1 MAKPQIVEDFK
12 AGYAQ
17 VPLWPTTL
25 RKILPGG
32 ILVGADPSSSTR
44 VPRVWMYRR
53 VPLSPMIDAPDLA
66 GVYSSAATLEMAFS
80 QLAGLASPKM
90 NRRQASK
97 GSYREFH
104 CLLINVPRLFL
115 PGREHALSDWMMR
128 AWPDQ
133 IVDHRICLFGVRLG
147 ADMGTDRGW
156 RGAIEAVAETFS
168 SEGVPLSAYMRD
180 ADIVGKTL
188 DRAGLQVAS
197 ESEIRFGD
205 AWWNHGRYA
214 DTPFV
219 PHSGHL
225 HVFNDMEAGAAA
237 VRAGLVDC
245 KNWPKIPGQGALT
258 MATVSSLDYDMVDVA
273 DARCRWACDLLDNGA
288 LAISLRGRVE
298 PGDKVTR
305 HEIRRQRNVYRR
317 DINER
322 AAAGKMSRPEQ
333 EEKFFQLEQLESVY
347 SAEGSPPA
355 TLTDF
360 SALVAFDGIKADM
373 ARASANMYAP
383 VGLNVMAHR
392 QFPAL
397 SEMMLCSPARANPNL
412 KDVPATVVS
421 YSGISDLSTVG
432 DKDGALLGFTERGSQ
447 PAYLSPTAAS
457 GTDSA
462 PLLLVVGA
470 TGSGKGNR
478 LNAVVPT
485 PDGFRKFGDL
495 RVGDKVFSRD
505 GNPCTVTN
513 LSDIHYDLKVYD
525 LHLSDGQ
532 VLKVDGDHQF
542 VVSDFKARNG
552 VRTRKHVQAVQRAER
567 MCRVAEQLVAKAD
580 EYVGEEFDVDE
591 IHELVKDLYDSPAG
605 VYTVLRFME
614 CPQREVKRQ
623 MVLHSKIR
631 DVTKTDP
638 VKLYDVEAVL
648 RHGIKILSNL
658 SGGNATRWGAQSS
671 ARVEAMESFLANND
685 LDKLDT
691 CGNISRGL
699 VSRAQQLGLGVGNL
713 DRDTIQR
720 WAKDCGVE
728 AVDGFREVKL
738 SRPGEYKS
746 VSTRVVY
753 PADIALKLIAARLWQ
768 RFGDRKGLSAGEEV
782 ITVDEMLDR
791 GLKTANGQTQFA
803 IRLSEP
809 VQMPEANL
817 PLDPYVLGAWLADGG
832 RESGTFAGIDQ
843 EIFDEIE
850 ACGFQMSHS
859 PKKREIHYIKGLV
872 GLLREIRVY
881 SDKRIPEQYLFA
893 SESQRMRLL
902 QAIMD
907 CDGTIDK
914 NGACELSLCKEDL
927 AQDCLRLIR
936 SLGIKCSMSVSEAAY
951 TYTDEDGNKSRKTT
965 GLRYR
970 MNFTTDKP
978 VFLLPRKRNRLPS
991 KVRETQKW
999 LYITDI
1005 VEVET
1010 EPTRCITVDS
1020 PDATYLIEG
1029 YVPTHNTFLLQNLA
1043 FQFAKMPNRRGE
1055 GTPVVFIN
1063 PKSQPLYIPGA
1074 TSHSLDDLIGVDG
1087 VFDPIRFSTEPA
1099 NGISLAS
1106 SLLLTINPWGTKRTD
1121 MEAPLLA
1128 ALTHGVS
1135 RGATCTGQA
1144 LEIAERELA
1153 DLPTDMVKSVFSV
1166 IDAVPMARA
1175 LVGRNPAGESLRVA
1189 SGITLIQAGTTPI
1202 DLPEGTKEDSAPLAQ
1217 RVALALLRQIVYASQ
1232 SALAGRDGVVFF
1244 DEAWIFT
1251 SSSPRELDQLGRLA
1265 RSLQVM
1271 PIMATQRATD
1281 AVSTNLTNYISR
1293 FLILAVGDPVE
1304 ARAAMA
1310 AAGWDGG
1317 DDKLAR
1323 ITASATI
1330 GATSDGNP
1338 APNWGSLRALHE
1350 VGPGG
1355 KRKLVRGSVC
1365 FYKDLDG
1372 RVVPVEI
1379 NVPPALAK
1387 QFSTNPDDI
1396 ARREAENKSV
1406 Q

>member
-32 ILVGADPSSSTR
+32 VLVGADPSSSTR
-44 VPRVWMYRR
+44 VPSVWMYRR

-66 GVYSSAATLEMAFS
+66 GVYSSAATLEMTFS

-115 PGREHALSDWMMR
+115 PGREHVLSDWMMR

-168 SEGVPLSAYMRD
+168 PEGVPLSAYMRD

-457 GTDSA
+457 GSDNP
-462 PLLLVVGA
+462 PLMLVVGQ
-470 TGSGKGNR
+470 TGSGKGNC
-478 LNAVVPT
+478 LNTEVPT
-485 PDGFRKFGDL
+485 PEGFRKFGDL

-505 GNPCTVTN
+505 GNLCTVTN

-542 VVSDFKARNG
+542 VVSDFWARNG
-552 VRTRKHVQAVQRAER
+552 GKHPHAVAAREKAAKMCQMAEN
-567 MCRVAEQLVAKAD
+567 LVAKAD
-580 EYVGEEFDVDE
+580 DYASQELDVDQVY
-591 IHELVKDLYDSPAG
+591 ELVKDLYDSPVG

-614 CPQREVKRQ
+614 CPQREVKRE
-623 MVLHSKIR
+623 
-631 DVTKTDP
+631 VTVKNKVREFVKTDP
-638 VKLYDVEAVL
+638 VKLYDTQALLKHGVEL
-648 RHGIKILSNL
+648 LSKM
-658 SGGNATRWGAQSS
+658 SGTNAKRWGAQSK
-671 ARVEAMESFLANND
+671 ARIETIEALLAEP
-685 LDKLDT
+685 LEKLDT
-691 CGNISRGL
+691 CGNISRAL
-699 VSRAQQLGLGVGNL
+699 QAKAEQLGLEIGSM
-713 DRDTIQR
+713 DRQTLRR
-720 WAKDCGVE
+720 WAESGGME
-728 AVDGFREVKL
+728 AVDGFGEVRIPMSAENKTA
-738 SRPGEYKS
+738 
-746 VSTRVVY
+746 VSKIVY
-753 PADIALKLIAARLWQ
+753 PADTALKLIAARLWQ
-768 RFGDRKGLSAGEEV
+768 RYGNRKGLSVGEEV
-782 ITVDEMLDR
+782 VTVDEMLER
-791 GLKTANGQTQFA
+791 GLKTTAGQTQFA
-803 IRLSEP
+803 IRLGEP
-809 VQMPEANL
+809 VQMPKVDL

-872 GLLREIRVY
+872 GLLREIGVY

-907 CDGTIDK
+907 CDGTVDK
-914 NGACELSLCKEDL
+914 NGACELSLCNEDL
-927 AQDCLRLIR
+927 AKDCLKLIR
-936 SLGIKCSMSVSEAAY
+936 SLGIKCSMTESDAAY
-951 TYTDEDGNKSRKTT
+951 TYADEDGNKSRKIT
-965 GLRYR
+965 GKRYR
-970 MNFTTDKP
+970 MSFTTDKP
-978 VFLLPRKRNRLPS
+978 VFLLPRKRDRLPA

-1005 VEVET
+1005 TEIES

-1020 PDATYLIEG
+1020 PDATYLIKG
-1029 YVPTHNTFLLQNLA
+1029 YVPTHNTFMLQDLA
-1043 FQFAKMPNRRGE
+1043 FQFAKIPNRRGE

-1074 TSHSLDDLIGVDG
+1074 VSHSLDDLIGVDG
-1087 VFDPIRFSTEPA
+1087 VVDPIRFSTEPA

-1153 DLPTDMVKSVFSV
+1153 DLPPDMVKSVFSV

-1202 DLPEGTKEDSAPLAQ
+1202 DLPEGTKEDTAPLAQ

-1232 SALAGRDGVVFF
+1232 SALAGRDGVVLF

-1379 NVPPALAK
+1379 SVPPALAK

-1396 ARREAENKSV
+1396 AHREAENKSA

>member
-44 VPRVWMYRR
+44 VPSVWMYRR

-80 QLAGLASPKM
+80 QLAALASPKM

-225 HVFNDMEAGAAA
+225 HVFNDMEAGSAA

-470 TGSGKGNR
+470 TGSGK
-478 LNAVVPT
+478 
-485 PDGFRKFGDL
+485 
-495 RVGDKVFSRD
+495 
-505 GNPCTVTN
+505 
-513 LSDIHYDLKVYD
+513 
-525 LHLSDGQ
+525 
-532 VLKVDGDHQF
+532 
-542 VVSDFKARNG
+542 
-552 VRTRKHVQAVQRAER
+552 
-567 MCRVAEQLVAKAD
+567 
-580 EYVGEEFDVDE
+580 
-591 IHELVKDLYDSPAG
+591 
-605 VYTVLRFME
+605 
-614 CPQREVKRQ
+614 
-623 MVLHSKIR
+623 
-631 DVTKTDP
+631 
-638 VKLYDVEAVL
+638 
-648 RHGIKILSNL
+648 
-658 SGGNATRWGAQSS
+658 
-671 ARVEAMESFLANND
+671 
-685 LDKLDT
+685 
-691 CGNISRGL
+691 
-699 VSRAQQLGLGVGNL
+699 
-713 DRDTIQR
+713 
-720 WAKDCGVE
+720 
-728 AVDGFREVKL
+728 
-738 SRPGEYKS
+738 
-746 VSTRVVY
+746 
-753 PADIALKLIAARLWQ
+753 
-768 RFGDRKGLSAGEEV
+768 
-782 ITVDEMLDR
+782 
-791 GLKTANGQTQFA
+791 
-803 IRLSEP
+803 
-809 VQMPEANL
+809 
-817 PLDPYVLGAWLADGG
+817 
-832 RESGTFAGIDQ
+832 
-843 EIFDEIE
+843 
-850 ACGFQMSHS
+850 
-859 PKKREIHYIKGLV
+859 
-872 GLLREIRVY
+872 
-881 SDKRIPEQYLFA
+881 
-893 SESQRMRLL
+893 
-902 QAIMD
+902 
-907 CDGTIDK
+907 
-914 NGACELSLCKEDL
+914 
-927 AQDCLRLIR
+927 
-936 SLGIKCSMSVSEAAY
+936 
-951 TYTDEDGNKSRKTT
+951 
-965 GLRYR
+965 
-970 MNFTTDKP
+970 
-978 VFLLPRKRNRLPS
+978 
-991 KVRETQKW
+991 
-999 LYITDI
+999 
-1005 VEVET
+1005 
-1010 EPTRCITVDS
+1010 
-1020 PDATYLIEG
+1020 
-1029 YVPTHNTFLLQNLA
+1029 TFLLQNLA

-1153 DLPTDMVKSVFSV
+1153 DLPPDMVKSVFSV

-1396 ARREAENKSV
+1396 ARREAENKSTT
-1406 Q
+1406 